1 MKAAERNGVRDNL
14 SCQHVQFFESNSEAS
29 STTTNNPRA
38 KRRVKTNLPL
48 RRGVNDNFES
58 RTSDLDNNSNN
69 FHSSK
74 IGEQAR
80 NLLSEEEFAKM
91 EASLSDWE
99 QNVRPVDM
107 EKAVLS
113 LLEFGQIT
121 AAKQLQQKLSPSYIP
136 EELVLVDVALRI
148 ANNSSNGGI
157 SLSYFDAEALSI
169 LQSLG
174 VTSSSNMIDPLE
186 VMEKLA
192 AKCGEGRGRA
202 LIRRII
208 AVIRTAKLLGL
219 PFSEAFEKQPIELL
233 QLLSLKAQD
242 SFDEAKFLVETHI
255 MPASSIARI
264 LADSFLKGLLAA
276 HRGGYLDSQKEE
288 GPAPLLWRSSDFLK
302 WAKLCPSEPE
312 IGHALMRLVMTGHEV
327 PHSCE
332 VELLI
337 LSHHFYMSSSCLDGV
352 DVLVTFA
359 ANRVESYVSEGD
371 FSCLARLITGV
382 SNFHSLSFILSILVE
397 NGQLEL
403 LLQKY
408 SATDT
413 ATGTPASVRGFRM
426 AVITSLKQFNPNDD
440 DALSMVYRH
449 FDMKHEA
456 ASLLELRAEQYMN
469 SWLSRYDKER
479 RNDELLEAMHHLVET
494 AEVLSTIDAGQRTH
508 RACARASLL
517 SLQIRIPDLLWIGL
531 SETNARRIFVEQSRF
546 QEALI
551 VAEVYNINQ
560 PMEWAP
566 VFWNQ
571 MLKPDLIEQFVAEF
585 VSVLPLQPPMLL
597 ELARFYRAEVA
608 ARGEQSHFSVWLSP
622 GGLPAEWVKHLGRSF
637 RSLLRRTRDMR
648 LRLQLAS
655 LATGF
660 VDVLDTCNRVLDKVP
675 ENAGPLIL
683 RKGHGGAY
691 LPLM

>member
-1 MKAAERNGVRDNL
+1 M
-14 SCQHVQFFESNSEAS
+14 FS
-29 STTTNNPRA
+29 S
-38 KRRVKTNLPL
+38 L
-48 RRGVNDNFES
+48 F
-58 RTSDLDNNSNN
+58 
-69 FHSSK
+69 
-74 IGEQAR
+74 
-80 NLLSEEEFAKM
+80 
-91 EASLSDWE
+91 
-99 QNVRPVDM
+99 
-107 EKAVLS
+107 
-113 LLEFGQIT
+113 
-121 AAKQLQQKLSPSYIP
+121 
-136 EELVLVDVALRI
+136 
-148 ANNSSNGGI
+148 
-157 SLSYFDAEALSI
+157 
-169 LQSLG
+169 
-174 VTSSSNMIDPLE
+174 
-186 VMEKLA
+186 
-192 AKCGEGRGRA
+192 
-202 LIRRII
+202 
-208 AVIRTAKLLGL
+208 
-219 PFSEAFEKQPIELL
+219 
-233 QLLSLKAQD
+233 
-242 SFDEAKFLVETHI
+242 
-255 MPASSIARI
+255 
-264 LADSFLKGLLAA
+264 
-276 HRGGYLDSQKEE
+276 
-288 GPAPLLWRSSDFLK
+288 
-302 WAKLCPSEPE
+302 
-312 IGHALMRLVMTGHEV
+312 
-327 PHSCE
+327 
-332 VELLI
+332 
-337 LSHHFYMSSSCLDGV
+337 
-352 DVLVTFA
+352 
-359 ANRVESYVSEGD
+359 ANRVDSYVSEGD

-403 LLQKY
+403 LLHKY
-408 SATDT
+408 SATDS

-426 AVITSLKQFNPNDD
+426 AVITSLKQLNPDD
-440 DALSMVYRH
+440 DNALSMVSPSLLFFTPTAQHIDISIYIKHVYRH

-456 ASLLELRAEQYMN
+456 ASLLELRAEQCMN

-479 RNDELLEAMHHLVET
+479 RNDELLEAMHHLIET

-508 RACARASLL
+508 RACSRAALL

-531 SETNARRIFVEQSRF
+531 SETKARRMFVEQSRF

-551 VAEVYNINQ
+551 VAEAYNINQ

-648 LRLQLAS
+648 LRLQLAN

-660 VDVLDTCNRVLDKVP
+660 GDVLDICNRVLDKVP